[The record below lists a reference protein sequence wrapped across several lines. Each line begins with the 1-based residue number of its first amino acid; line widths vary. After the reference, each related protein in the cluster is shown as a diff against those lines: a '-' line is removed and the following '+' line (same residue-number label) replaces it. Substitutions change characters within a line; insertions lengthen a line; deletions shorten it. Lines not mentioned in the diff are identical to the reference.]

1 MENASKALI
10 IAGAIL
16 LSILI
21 ISLGIWIF
29 TSAQQTVSEAGNMD
43 EQTITAFNN
52 KFNASLGK
60 NVGGSKVNAL
70 IQTVR
75 SNNQTACE
83 EGSKEKIVSI
93 YTGSVDRDGGN
104 DDGWVTSSNGI
115 NHNNTGIVQT
125 KTEGSGSTLK
135 CDVTGSVA
143 TGSTYTV
150 TCSYYNG
157 LINCIC
163 IKANT

>member
-21 ISLGIWIF
+21 ISLGIWIY
-29 TSAQQTVSEAGNMD
+29 TSAQQTVNEAGNMD

-52 KFNASLGK
+52 KFTASLGK
-60 NVGGSKVNAL
+60 SVGGSEVNAL

-75 SNNQTACE
+75 ANNQTACVD
-83 EGSKEKIVSI
+83 GSKEKIIAI
-93 YTGSVDRDGGN
+93 YTGDNGRSGGADN
-104 DDGWVTSSNGI
+104 AMVI
-115 NHNNTGIVQT
+115 T
-125 KTEGSGSTLK
+125 KTGSEIDGTGTVSTRTTGTGSTLK
-135 CDVTGSVA
+135 CSVQGSVA
-143 TGSTYTV
+143 TGRTYEV

-163 IKANT
+163 IKANS

>member
-29 TSAQQTVSEAGNMD
+29 TSAQQTVSDAGNMD

-52 KFNASLGK
+52 KFTASLGK
-60 NVGGSKVNAL
+60 NVGGNEVNAL

-83 EGSKEKIVSI
+83 DGSKEKIIAI
-93 YTGSVDRDGGN
+93 YTNGTSLTGGTDSAIITSKTGSNVN
-104 DDGWVTSSNGI
+104 S
-115 NHNNTGIVQT
+115 TGTVST
-125 KTEGSGSTLK
+125 TTTGSGSTLK
-135 CDVTGSVA
+135 CSVTGSVA
-143 TGSTYTV
+143 TGSTYEV

-157 LINCIC
+157 IINAIC
-163 IKANT
+163 IKAK